1 MGSSFS
7 RITKDFELKL
17 VHDEDSQVLKN
28 ADEIMDAIKAARR
41 KIKERL
47 DILESISSPTSE
59 DEREIAVLIRQGPV
73 FFCSTKQTKIRAGRN
88 IFCRKKRR
96 MRGQLHLSGCFANG
110 INRQNLKIKFYTN
123 N

>member
-59 DEREIAVLIRQGPV
+59 DEREIAVLIRQDQYFLLYKTNKNPSWNKY
-73 FFCSTKQTKIRAGRN
+73 FLPE
-88 IFCRKKRR
+88 KRR
-96 MRGQLHLSGCFANG
+96 MRGQLHLSGCFAMVSTA
-110 INRQNLKIKFYTN
+110 KT
-123 N
+123 

>member
-17 VHDEDSQVLKN
+17 VHDEDSQVLKY
-28 ADEIMDAIKAARR
+28 ADEIMYDIKAARR

-59 DEREIAVLIRQGPV
+59 DEREIAVLIRQDQY
-73 FFCSTKQTKIRAGRN
+73 FFALQNKQKSELEQIFFAG
-88 IFCRKKRR
+88 KK
-96 MRGQLHLSGCFANG
+96 GECEDNCIYPDVLQWY
-110 INRQNLKIKFYTN
+110 QPPKPKD
-123 N
+123 

>member
-7 RITKDFELKL
+7 RITKDFELKV

-47 DILESISSPTSE
+47 DILESISSPTRQDQYFFALQNKQKSE
-59 DEREIAVLIRQGPV
+59 LEQIFFAGKKGECEDNCIYPDVLQWYQPP
-73 FFCSTKQTKIRAGRN
+73 KPKD
-88 IFCRKKRR
+88 
-96 MRGQLHLSGCFANG
+96 
-110 INRQNLKIKFYTN
+110 
-123 N
+123 

>member
-7 RITKDFELKL
+7 RITKDFELKV

-59 DEREIAVLIRQGPV
+59 DEREIAVLIRQDQY
-73 FFCSTKQTKIRAGRN
+73 FFALQNKQKSELEQIF
-88 IFCRKKRR
+88 FCRKKRR

>member
-7 RITKDFELKL
+7 RITKDFELKV

-47 DILESISSPTSE
+47 DILESISSPTIE
-59 DEREIAVLIRQGPV
+59 DEREIAVLIRQDQY
-73 FFCSTKQTKIRAGRN
+73 FFALQNKQKSELEQIFFAG
-88 IFCRKKRR
+88 KK
-96 MRGQLHLSGCFANG
+96 GDSEDNCIYPDVLQWY
-110 INRQNLKIKFYTN
+110 QPPKPKD
-123 N
+123 